1 MMDDFGGNATP
12 LLRYNA
18 TPLQTK
24 LALERYNATR
34 VCYYIIYNLYLISY
48 ILFIFLVERIQLFSR
63 AVCPKRVG
71 DVPWA

>member
-1 MMDDFGGNATP
+1 MMDDFGGSATT

-18 TPLQTK
+18 TPLRAK

-34 VCYYIIYNLYLISY
+34 VCTKVVYTLYLISY
-48 ILFIFLVERIQLFSR
+48 ILFISLVERIQLFSR

-71 DVPWA
+71 DEPWV